1 MQQASHSDMM
11 FDVCE
16 RLVLPFVLLFW
27 MAFHVGM
34 KNCPVYIY
42 IYIYIYIYFFLFCFF
57 SSKNIT
63 QRVTH

>member
-1 MQQASHSDMM
+1 MQPASHSDMM

-16 RLVLPFVLLFW
+16 RLVLPFVLYW
-27 MAFHVGM
+27 MAFHVGK
-34 KNCPVYIY
+34 KNCPVYY
-42 IYIYIYIYFFLFCFF
+42 IFF

>member
-1 MQQASHSDMM
+1 MQPASHSDMM

-16 RLVLPFVLLFW
+16 RLVLPFVLLYW

-42 IYIYIYIYFFLFCFF
+42 IYIYFFF
-57 SSKNIT
+57 SSKNIR

>member
-1 MQQASHSDMM
+1 MQPASHSDMM

-16 RLVLPFVLLFW
+16 RLVLPFVLYW
-27 MAFHVGM
+27 IAFHVGM
-34 KNCPVYIY
+34 KNCPVYY
-42 IYIYIYIYFFLFCFF
+42 IYIYTFFFF

>member
-1 MQQASHSDMM
+1 MQPASHSDMM

-16 RLVLPFVLLFW
+16 RLVLPFVLLYW

-34 KNCPVYIY
+34 KNCLVYIY
-42 IYIYIYIYFFLFCFF
+42 IYIYIFFFFF

>member
-1 MQQASHSDMM
+1 MQPASHSDMM

-16 RLVLPFVLLFW
+16 RLVLPFVPYW
-27 MAFHVGM
+27 IAFHVGM

-42 IYIYIYIYFFLFCFF
+42 LYIYFF

-63 QRVTH
+63 QRVTY

>member
-1 MQQASHSDMM
+1 MQPASHSDMM

-16 RLVLPFVLLFW
+16 RLVLPFVLLYW

-42 IYIYIYIYFFLFCFF
+42 IYIYFFFFFFF
-57 SSKNIT
+57 SYKNIT